1 VRIHYYRVD
10 WNPGS
15 LMASVYFPRGD
26 VSANVSTLYKAS
38 FRIYIYTYMHKFA
51 VTEIYIDHIHKFS
64 YGDLYKTH
72 IYISLQLSRYIHVY
86 IDHTYICL

>member
-26 VSANVSTLYKAS
+26 VSANVSMLYKA
-38 FRIYIYTYMHKFA
+38 FFHIYMYKFA